1 MADINKRKLKYES
14 ELNPFMDFIQSEYCE
29 SSLCVFRSVLSIPP
43 TEIDSTPQSKRL
55 LDFRTDEL
63 DIQLSKEDVDLMTDE
78 ERKEYVGNLAISV
91 FKSSDKAQKNVR
103 EFVRHIAKSYSNE
116 EAKAYLEERRGP
128 YVVRL
133 QLSPEV
139 GLLEKKF
146 NKKGHANL
154 LLYED
159 VDIKDHIVEVYPP
172 LRFSEIVSDIKNEG
186 TNDGDKK

>member
-159 VDIKDHIVEVYPP
+159 VHIKDHIVEVYPP